1 MPSICA
7 VQVWEAQQREAANPG
22 FSGVTRR
29 GRGNL
34 PRPHILIPTEEL
46 GFPGENRR
54 ALAMRPAGRMP
65 GSSCTHW
72 LPPGC
77 APSSASSRKVTR
89 HWGLMGSTGGWG
101 EGGLMLSVGLRL
113 SGCLHGA
120 DEESLTVRGNCK
132 SVACVPSPSDH
143 VFVSSTLCVALPW
156 SMQLTL
162 GLQPS
167 PHRPVLII

>member
-1 MPSICA
+1 MGGTAAGSCQPRLLRSHQERTWKLTSPPHSHPHRGTR
-7 VQVWEAQQREAANPG
+7 VPWREPQSPG
-22 FSGVTRR
+22 HATSWQDAWF
-29 GRGNL
+29 
-34 PRPHILIPTEEL
+34 ILHTL
-46 GFPGENRR
+46 
-54 ALAMRPAGRMP
+54 
-65 GSSCTHW
+65 
-72 LPPGC
+72 
-77 APSSASSRKVTR
+77 APSWLCSQLSFLQEGHQAL
-89 HWGLMGSTGGWG
+89 GLNGLHRGVG
-101 EGGLMLSVGLRL
+101 GGLMLSVGLRL